1 MSWFQVRTMNCTWM
15 IMNCIWMIMTV
26 YEWKKRFGLI
36 EIGLTECSI
45 MKVLYLKVYSTH
57 DSSKE
62 FTFEFEQ
69 GQLGTIIW
77 LDIFSHSQS
86 AHLPQNHNVYTIHLI
101 YSWPGQLS
109 GTRIRSYLWAFLHNS
124 EWITKKIEIRNQ
136 LVRLARTS
144 GTAYSSIDLFYF
156 IL

>member
-1 MSWFQVRTMNCTWM
+1 MNEKRDSVWLKLVWQNVPLWKFYIWRFIQRM
-15 IMNCIWMIMTV
+15 IV
-26 YEWKKRFGLI
+26 QK
-36 EIGLTECSI
+36 
-45 MKVLYLKVYSTH
+45 
-57 DSSKE
+57 SSHSK
-62 FTFEFEQ
+62 